1 MRRMAGGRA
10 APSPRPP
17 EVPELEG
24 SLGIVGRTGQLK
36 RTAVLTARTP
46 RTPQVHSGE
55 LRRRHSH
62 THGAVAE
69 GTGKAFVAVAQNA
82 LGPPHPSPSHVRT
95 EPGGRLSLE
104 QAGMAGAGGGGV
116 GGGLDIELE
125 GSQSMPRDS
134 RTLNQFSAVASAS
147 QNCPVDPAGSA
158 GAAPRGPAAGRPRRA
173 SEYVQESSS
182 ASDDLPR
189 QGLERRSSLPGTVP
203 SPASEVIRKSLNS
216 TLRKFEE
223 SDPSCTSV
231 TTAPR
236 RNGARHAEATM
247 APGDRQEGACEDSEE
262 LARHPMTMADC
273 NELEGQIAENA
284 DSSAARRRKVSRS
297 SKTGPERQDVD
308 AQTDAAAQAR
318 AQRLSPAHEQE
329 LGEEGDLLDLLPMPG
344 VTGGEGNEGE
354 PWSEALSSKKPGGG
368 QAEDSIDTFDGGPHD
383 AVVPREAVSDAQVGE
398 RFAGSEWH
406 QPPARATPMA
416 TPTRSS
422 ERETSAVT
430 GGAARGGGNTV
441 ATPTESPQRSA
452 VTGGAAAVSG
462 LCQGEGAEPC
472 AAERAERPSA
482 DSAEGSADSAEQ
494 EHATAEETSTRALRA
509 PARRRSSKTSSRR
522 PKTEKIEERGNE
534 GTSSGAANTGAASS
548 GRRRSSRRH
557 SKGRAFATVP
567 GRQEAEGIEAD
578 ESRRL
583 RKDGRK
589 ESDSEPE
596 SAVTDNDLS
605 EFLQELFSQY
615 STSRDKKGRPLMSNA
630 GLRRFLQDFTF
641 GPGSR
646 PSQAAQAHLAAQA
659 DVRYDEEIER
669 QSNMPTVFDLTKGD
683 ANRGL
688 CFKSFDIVV
697 NQVNMPC
704 SSKEMTKRWFIT
716 YSYGM
721 ANPTPAEV
729 AEAMYAGL
737 H

>member
-10 APSPRPP
+10 APSPRP
-17 EVPELEG
+17 ELELEG
-24 SLGIVGRTGQLK
+24 SLGIVGRTGELK

-46 RTPQVHSGE
+46 RTPQVQSEE
-55 LRRRHSH
+55 LRRRPSH

-82 LGPPHPSPSHVRT
+82 LGPPHPAPSHVRT

-104 QAGMAGAGGGGV
+104 RAGMAGGGGL
-116 GGGLDIELE
+116 GGGAAMPGVLDIELE
-125 GSQSMPRDS
+125 GSQSTPRDS
-134 RTLNQFSAVASAS
+134 RTQNQFSAVASAS
-147 QNCPVDPAGSA
+147 QNCPADPAGLG
-158 GAAPRGPAAGRPRRA
+158 GAALRGPAAGRPGRRA
-173 SEYVQESSS
+173 SECVQESSF
-182 ASDDLPR
+182 DDLPW

-203 SPASEVIRKSLNS
+203 SAASEVIRKSLNS

-231 TTAPR
+231 TMAPR

-247 APGDRQEGACEDSEE
+247 APGDRQEGACGEDPEE
-262 LARHPMTMADC
+262 LGRHPMTMDC
-273 NELEGQIAENA
+273 NELEGQSAQDA
-284 DSSAARRRKVSRS
+284 DGSAAMRKVSQS
-297 SKTGPERQDVD
+297 SKPGFGRPDVD
-308 AQTDAAAQAR
+308 AQTDAAAEAR
-318 AQRLSPAHEQE
+318 AQRLSPAREQE
-329 LGEEGDLLDLLPMPG
+329 LGEERDLLDLLPMPG
-344 VTGGEGNEGE
+344 VTGGGEGKQGE
-354 PWSEALSSKKPGGG
+354 PWSEAMSWKKQPGPG
-368 QAEDSIDTFDGGPHD
+368 AEDSIDTFDGGLRLHD
-383 AVVPREAVSDAQVGE
+383 AVLQRDEFPASDAKVGE
-398 RFAGSEWH
+398 KPRLAGSGEWH
-406 QPPARATPMA
+406 QPPAWD
-416 TPTRSS
+416 TPTDSS
-422 ERETSAVT
+422 EISAT
-430 GGAARGGGNTV
+430 GGAAM
-441 ATPTESPQRSA
+441 
-452 VTGGAAAVSG
+452 SG
-462 LCQGEGAEPC
+462 LCQGPPSP
-472 AAERAERPSA
+472 ERAAPTAETV
-482 DSAEGSADSAEQ
+482 EGSAALESAER
-494 EHATAEETSTRALRA
+494 EHADNADSEDTSTRAVRPA

-522 PKTEKIEERGNE
+522 PKTEKMEERGKE
-534 GTSSGAANTGAASS
+534 GTSSGATNAGVASS
-548 GRRRSSRRH
+548 GRRRSSSKRH
-557 SKGRAFATVP
+557 SKGTASATVP
-567 GRQEAEGIEAD
+567 GRHQEAEGLEAD

-583 RKDGRK
+583 GKGSRK

-721 ANPTPAEV
+721 ANPTPADV

>member
-1 MRRMAGGRA
+1 MCWPFDDHASHNKGHVLWNGRCPPRHNADSWMWRLVPMSSRAGGRA
-10 APSPRPP
+10 LPASQP
-17 EVPELEG
+17 EVELEG

-46 RTPQVHSGE
+46 RKPQVHSEE
-55 LRRRHSH
+55 LRRRPSH
-62 THGAVAE
+62 PRD
-69 GTGKAFVAVAQNA
+69 AFAAVAQNA
-82 LGPPHPSPSHVRT
+82 LGPPHSPHPSRPSHVRT

-104 QAGMAGAGGGGV
+104 RASAGGV
-116 GGGLDIELE
+116 LDIELE
-125 GSQSMPRDS
+125 GSPCQ
-134 RTLNQFSAVASAS
+134 Q
-147 QNCPVDPAGSA
+147 DPAG
-158 GAAPRGPAAGRPRRA
+158 AAGTGSTGRPGRRA
-173 SEYVQESSS
+173 SECVQESSF
-182 ASDDLPR
+182 DDLPR
-189 QGLERRSSLPGTVP
+189 QGLERRSSLPGTLP

-236 RNGARHAEATM
+236 RSGTRHAEATM
-247 APGDRQEGACEDSEE
+247 APGDRQEGEDPKESARHPMTTADCAAMAPGDRQEE
-262 LARHPMTMADC
+262 EARKESARHPMTMADC
-273 NELEGQIAENA
+273 NELEGQIAP
-284 DSSAARRRKVSRS
+284 RRRQVSLS
-297 SKTGPERQDVD
+297 SKTGTGKQDAD
-308 AQTDAAAQAR
+308 SETDAAAQAAR
-318 AQRLSPAHEQE
+318 AQRLSSARKQE
-329 LGEEGDLLDLLPMPG
+329 LDEERDLLDLLPMPG
-344 VTGGEGNEGE
+344 VTGGGGEGKEGE
-354 PWSEALSSKKPGGG
+354 PWRTALSSQQQGG
-368 QAEDSIDTFDGGPHD
+368 QADDSVDTFDGSWLHD
-383 AVVPREAVSDAQVGE
+383 AVQREEFSDAQVGE
-398 RFAGSEWH
+398 RRSGERHRS
-406 QPPARATPMA
+406 PMSMWG
-416 TPTRSS
+416 TPTVTSKISATNGDGTAMSGLHQGPPSS
-422 ERETSAVT
+422 ERVEPAELQPSAESVERS
-430 GGAARGGGNTV
+430 AALDSTKEEIADNSESED
-441 ATPTESPQRSA
+441 TPTP
-452 VTGGAAAVSG
+452 
-462 LCQGEGAEPC
+462 
-472 AAERAERPSA
+472 
-482 DSAEGSADSAEQ
+482 
-494 EHATAEETSTRALRA
+494 ALRA
-509 PARRRSSKTSSRR
+509 PARSRKRSKTSSRR

-534 GTSSGAANTGAASS
+534 ATSGAGATNTAASS
-548 GRRRSSRRH
+548 GKGRRRSSRRH
-557 SKGRAFATVP
+557 SKGTASVRVP
-567 GRQEAEGIEAD
+567 GHSEEAEGEAE

-583 RKDGRK
+583 RKSRK
-589 ESDSEPE
+589 EESDSEPE

-729 AEAMYAGL
+729 AEAMYTGL

>member
-1 MRRMAGGRA
+1 MSSRPGSRA
-10 APSPRPP
+10 LPASRP
-17 EVPELEG
+17 EVELEG

-46 RTPQVHSGE
+46 RKPQVHSE
-55 LRRRHSH
+55 LRRRPSH
-62 THGAVAE
+62 PRD
-69 GTGKAFVAVAQNA
+69 AFAAVAQNA
-82 LGPPHPSPSHVRT
+82 LGPPQSPHPSRPSHVRT

-104 QAGMAGAGGGGV
+104 RAAAAGGV
-116 GGGLDIELE
+116 LDIELE
-125 GSQSMPRDS
+125 GHVPGSQSMPRDGQELRPPHGRNDS
-134 RTLNQFSAVASAS
+134 RQDA
-147 QNCPVDPAGSA
+147 A
-158 GAAPRGPAAGRPRRA
+158 GAAGTGSTGRPGRRN
-173 SEYVQESSS
+173 SECAKESCF
-182 ASDDLPR
+182 DDLPR

-236 RNGARHAEATM
+236 KSGTRHAEATT
-247 APGDRQEGACEDSEE
+247 APGDRQEGEDPNESARHPMTTADCAAMAQGDRQEE
-262 LARHPMTMADC
+262 EAPKESARHPMTMADC
-273 NELEGQIAENA
+273 NELEGQIAPM
-284 DSSAARRRKVSRS
+284 RRQVSQR
-297 SKTGPERQDVD
+297 SKTGTGKQDAD
-308 AQTDAAAQAR
+308 SETAAAAQAAR
-318 AQRLSPAHEQE
+318 AQRLSFARKQE
-329 LGEEGDLLDLLPMPG
+329 PGEERDLMDLLPMPD
-344 VTGGEGNEGE
+344 VTGGGGEGKEGE
-354 PWSEALSSKKPGGG
+354 PWRKALSTKQQGG
-368 QAEDSIDTFDGGPHD
+368 QAEDSVDTFDGGWLHD
-383 AVVPREAVSDAQVGE
+383 AVQREEFSDAQVERRSGE
-398 RFAGSEWH
+398 RHRPPMWGTPITSKSSAINGDGTAVSGSCRG
-406 QPPARATPMA
+406 PP
-416 TPTRSS
+416 SS
-422 ERETSAVT
+422 ERVEPPEPPEPPELPSAESVDS
-430 GGAARGGGNTV
+430 AALDSTKEEIADNSESED
-441 ATPTESPQRSA
+441 TPTPVQ
-452 VTGGAAAVSG
+452 
-462 LCQGEGAEPC
+462 
-472 AAERAERPSA
+472 
-482 DSAEGSADSAEQ
+482 
-494 EHATAEETSTRALRA
+494 RA
-509 PARRRSSKTSSRR
+509 PDRSRKRSKTSSRR
-522 PKTEKIEERGNE
+522 PKTEKLEERGNE
-534 GTSSGAANTGAASS
+534 ATSGAGARNTAASS
-548 GRRRSSRRH
+548 GKGRRRSSRRH
-557 SKGRAFATVP
+557 SKGTASVRVP
-567 GRQEAEGIEAD
+567 GNSEEAEGEAD
-578 ESRRL
+578 ESRPRRL
-583 RKDGRK
+583 RKSRK
-589 ESDSEPE
+589 EESDSEPE

-646 PSQAAQAHLAAQA
+646 PSQAGQAHLAAQA